1 MKRMID
7 KARKRNNEAKPIR
20 EALRSEVQRCEISG
34 AVGPFDVHEICRG
47 VNRSKA
53 LDKRFALLVVSRL
66 SHEAL
71 GSAKAWP
78 EARQLAVLAERRLF
92 DFDLKA
98 YLELTSPRAPNRIT
112 LEEVEEHMSKELL
125 KVEEAAVRMRVN
137 RRTLQ
142 SWIDSEELPAVDVR
156 PAGATRA
163 MWRIEPG
170 DLLRFA
176 QDRKSVAS
184 EKEVQS

>member
-1 MKRMID
+1 MSD
-7 KARKRNNEAKPIR
+7 KARKRYSEAKPVR
-20 EALRSEVQRCEISG
+20 EALRSEVGRCEISG

-47 VNRSKA
+47 VHRSKA

-71 GSAKAWP
+71 GSAKEWP

-112 LEEVEEHMSKELL
+112 IEEVQKYMSEELL
-125 KVEEAAVRMRVN
+125 KVEEVAIRMRVN
-137 RRTLQ
+137 RRTAQ
-142 SWIDSEELPAVDVR
+142 SWIDAKLLPAIDVR
-156 PAGATRA
+156 PDGAERA
-163 MWRIEPG
+163 MWRIKPD
-170 DLLRFA
+170 DLLKFA
-176 QDRKSVAS
+176 QDRRSS
-184 EKEVQS
+184 Q